1 MVHKFYA
8 AADSSYWGCYDGPDP
23 SSVVPADA
31 LEVPE
36 PPPGLHCLW
45 DGAAWVLDAAAEDAA
60 NDQAATAELNTPIN
74 KVLRD
79 LLWDLEQR
87 LRAAG
92 QDSTL
97 PDVAAAA
104 TQGDYTGVLK
114 DRVKSKL

>member
-1 MVHKFYA
+1 MTQYFA
-8 AADSSYWGCYDGPDP
+8 NSDNTYWGGYDGPDA

-31 LEVPE
+31 VEVPE
-36 PPPGLHCLW
+36 PPAGDHCLW
-45 DGAAWVLDAAAEDAA
+45 TGAAWVPDGAAEDSAK
-60 NDQAATAELNTPIN
+60 DQAATDELNTPIN